1 MYHSPQGPEL
11 VPVEPPLGANLPSPA
26 GSPPPLQS
34 PERSSCWQAA
44 VAMTS
49 RRRTACLIWLIT
61 GKVPGV
67 HTDVL
72 LPQSGGKELTLLEYS
87 LFSRVL
93 SRPPVILAVTRAD
106 GQHHLTVTGE
116 ETEAETEGLAQG
128 QDRRVSE
135 CMLGASL
142 WMPYLLRPSAHL
154 LCNPHSQFPVISVLN
169 CGQGQSRWGHL
180 KEADMSRKQPSHP
193 VRNRSVMYKLLFY
206 FKIF

>member
-11 VPVEPPLGANLPSPA
+11 VPVELALGANLPSPA
-26 GSPPPLQS
+26 ESPPPLQS

-61 GKVPGV
+61 GKIPGV

-93 SRPPVILAVTRAD
+93 SRPPDILAVTRAD
-106 GQHHLTVTGE
+106 GQHHRTVTGE

-135 CMLGASL
+135 CMLGGITIARSL
-142 WMPYLLRPSAHL
+142 GVQLLLYGCLIYSAHL
-154 LCNPHSQFPVISVLN
+154 PIPSVTPTPHFL
-169 CGQGQSRWGHL
+169 
-180 KEADMSRKQPSHP
+180 
-193 VRNRSVMYKLLFY
+193 
-206 FKIF
+206 